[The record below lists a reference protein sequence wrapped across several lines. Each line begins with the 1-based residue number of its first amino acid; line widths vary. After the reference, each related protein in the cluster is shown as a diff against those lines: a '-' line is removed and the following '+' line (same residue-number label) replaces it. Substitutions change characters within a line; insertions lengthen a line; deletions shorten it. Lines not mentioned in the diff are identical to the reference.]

1 MRRGGGVELGMQAR
15 RISGRQNERGWSRF
29 LGRVRRQYRWRI
41 TAAGRR
47 FSGELG
53 QIRMRLLY
61 AIGIWT
67 YVLIAIVV
75 FGEALP
81 NLSAPLLIVTA
92 GTIVALALAAHLLV
106 TLRRSHVRR
115 VIGMVHD
122 IGALS
127 LFMHFGGAVTAPFFP
142 IYLWIVLGNGFRF
155 GVSYLLGAGALSVVC
170 FGLVVA
176 TTPVWAEQ
184 LLLSSGLLGSL
195 IVIPAYVSSL
205 IRQLHRARADAERA
219 SAAKSEFLAT
229 VSHEVRTPLNAI
241 IGLSDILRAAPLEGE
256 QRQMVRSIGTA
267 GRALLELMSDIL
279 SLARIEAGRQDR
291 RDEAVSLYHLLA
303 ELEAIT
309 APQARAKGLLLSL
322 QIGLD
327 IPQRVLLDRR
337 HLQKV
342 LINLLVNAIKFTDQ
356 GMVRLRLERCAEGA
370 RDELCLTVSDSGRG
384 IPEAEQGAIF
394 ESFTQSSLNRR
405 DSDGGAGLG
414 LAIVKRLV
422 ELMDGSI
429 DLESRLGEG
438 ATFRVRLPLVEVVRE
453 AQEADGAA
461 PALASPLFAPAG
473 VLPEL
478 RSLLG
483 ARCPRL
489 IEADSTDALIEKV
502 AGWARETGERPVVF
516 LPHSAGD
523 REALLEAAARLD
535 ALGLFAPPLLVAVR
549 LDAGEAP
556 EGDLP
561 PQVLATISADAGEGE
576 VANLLSLVAILL
588 DHQAGTAE
596 RETAGAA
603 PAARALNVLVAED
616 NRVNRQIAERILEQ
630 LGHRVDCV
638 EDGEAVLEAIETARY
653 DVIFMDV
660 NMPALNGL
668 EATQMIRAMEGSDHR
683 TPIIGL
689 TADATAE
696 ARRQCEEAGMDA
708 VTFKPVSPAAI
719 RTVLARV
726 LPQEAME
733 GDEEAGAGNVI
744 THPQLQNPRAPV
756 IETEKLAEL
765 ETICPED
772 LLERLKAEFVEDAET
787 LLEEIRE
794 AVTARDLRAFRDTA
808 HAIRSMAANMGAA
821 RLLGLCNRCRSFA
834 SDTLREQGEAF
845 LSELEHEIA
854 LVREALLPAGESP
867 VVRRGFKDRR

>member
-1 MRRGGGVELGMQAR
+1 MRRGGNVELEMQAR
-15 RISGRQNERGWSRF
+15 GIS
-29 LGRVRRQYRWRI
+29 RRQRKRGLPHAIARLRHRYRWRI
-41 TAAGRR
+41 SAAGRR
-47 FSGELG
+47 FPGELG

-61 AIGIWT
+61 AVGIWA
-67 YVLIAIVV
+67 YVLIAIFI
-75 FGEALP
+75 FGETLP
-81 NLSAPLLIVTA
+81 DLSAPVLIVAA
-92 GTIVALALAAHLLV
+92 GTVVALALPLHLLV
-106 TLRRSHVRR
+106 TLRRSHARR
-115 VIGMVHD
+115 VVGMIHD

-142 IYLWIVLGNGFRF
+142 VYLWIVLGNGFRF
-155 GVSYLLGAGALSVVC
+155 GVPYLLGAGALSVVC

-176 TTPVWAEQ
+176 TTPVWAGQ

-205 IRQLHRARADAERA
+205 IGQLHRARAQAERA

-291 RDEAVSLYHLLA
+291 RDEPVCLYHLLA
-303 ELEAIT
+303 ELEAII

-327 IPQRVLLDRR
+327 IPQHVLLDRR

-356 GMVRLRLERCAEGA
+356 GMVSLCLERCAGDSDDA
-370 RDELCLTVSDSGRG
+370 LCFTVSDSGRG

-429 DLESRLGEG
+429 ELESRLGEG
-438 ATFRVRLPLVEVVRE
+438 ATFRVRLPLMEVE
-453 AQEADGAA
+453 DDDAA
-461 PALASPLFAPAG
+461 M
-473 VLPEL
+473 PEL
-478 RSLLG
+478 TSPIFVPTALVPDLQRLLG

-489 IEADSTDALIEKV
+489 VEAASVDALIETV
-502 AGWARETGERPVVF
+502 AEWGRENGERPVVF
-516 LPHSAGD
+516 LPHASRD
-523 REALLEAAARLD
+523 REMLLEAAVRLD
-535 ALGLFAPPLLVAVR
+535 ALGLFAAPLLVAVR
-549 LDAGEAP
+549 RDDAEASR
-556 EGDLP
+556 EDVP
-561 PQVLATISADAGEGE
+561 PQVLATISSDAGSGE
-576 VANLLSLVAILL
+576 VARLLSLIAILL
-588 DHQAGTAE
+588 DHQVGTEE
-596 RETAGAA
+596 RKTPEDV
-603 PAARALNVLVAED
+603 PATRALNVLVAED

-630 LGHRVDCV
+630 LGHHVDCV
-638 EDGEAVLEAIETARY
+638 EDGEAVLEVIETARY

-660 NMPALNGL
+660 NMPVLNGL
-668 EATQMIRAMEGSDHR
+668 EATQMIRAMEGGDHR

-696 ARRQCEEAGMDA
+696 AKRQCEEAGMDA

-726 LPQEAME
+726 LPQEALA
-733 GDEEAGAGNVI
+733 DEEEERAGNVV
-744 THPQLQNPRAPV
+744 THPQLQNPRAQV
-756 IETEKLAEL
+756 IETDKLAEL
-765 ETICPED
+765 ETICSEE
-772 LLERLKAEFVEDAET
+772 LLERLKAEFVEDGEI
-787 LLEEIRE
+787 LLEEIRD
-794 AVTARDLRAFRDTA
+794 AVAGHDLRAFRDTA

-821 RLLGLCNRCRSFA
+821 RLLSLCNRCRSFA
-834 SDTLREQGEAF
+834 PDTLREQGEAF
-845 LSELEHEIA
+845 LAELEHEIA
-854 LVREALLPAGESP
+854 LVREALLPAGDSP
-867 VVRRGFKDRR
+867 VVRRSFKDRR

>member
-1 MRRGGGVELGMQAR
+1 MRRGGDVELGMQAKGV
-15 RISGRQNERGWSRF
+15 SGRQRRRGSFRF
-29 LGRVRRQYRWRI
+29 FGRVRRQYRWRI
-41 TAAGRR
+41 AAAGRR

-61 AIGIWT
+61 AVGIWA
-67 YVLIAIVV
+67 YVLVAILV
-75 FGEALP
+75 FGETLP
-81 NLSAPLLIVTA
+81 DLSAPVLIVAA
-92 GTIVALALAAHLLV
+92 GTIVALALPLHLLA
-106 TLRRSHVRR
+106 TLRLSHARR
-115 VIGMVHD
+115 VVGMIHD

-142 IYLWIVLGNGFRF
+142 VYLWIVLGNGFRF
-155 GVSYLLGAGALSVVC
+155 GVPYLLGAGALSVVC

-205 IRQLHRARADAERA
+205 IGQLHRARAEAERA

-291 RDEAVSLYHLLA
+291 RDEAVCLYHLLA
-303 ELEAIT
+303 ELEAII

-327 IPQRVLLDRR
+327 IPQRILLDRR

-356 GMVRLRLERCAEGA
+356 GMVSLRIERCAGRA
-370 RDELCLTVSDSGRG
+370 GGELCFTVSDSGRG

-429 DLESRLGEG
+429 ALESRLGEG
-438 ATFRVRLPLVEVVRE
+438 ATFRVRLPLMETGE
-453 AQEADGAA
+453 DGAA
-461 PALASPLFAPAG
+461 VPEVSSPIFAPAA
-473 VLPEL
+473 LAPEV
-478 RSLLG
+478 RRLLG

-489 IEADSTDALIEKV
+489 VEAGSTDALIDKV
-502 AGWARETGERPVVF
+502 AEWGRENGERPVVF
-516 LPHSAGD
+516 LPRSDGEHA
-523 REALLEAAARLD
+523 ALIEAAVRLD
-535 ALGLFAPPLLVAVR
+535 ALGLFAPPLLVAVD
-549 LDAGEAP
+549 LAAGAAP
-556 EGDLP
+556 DTAVP
-561 PQVLATISADAGEGE
+561 PQVLAIITRESGEDE
-576 VANLLSLVAILL
+576 VARLLSLIAILL
-588 DHQAGTAE
+588 DHQVGTEE
-596 RETAGAA
+596 RETAEEA
-603 PAARALNVLVAED
+603 PTMRSLDVLVAED

-630 LGHRVDCV
+630 LGHHVDCV

-660 NMPALNGL
+660 NMPVLNGL
-668 EATQMIRAMEGSDHR
+668 EATQMIRAMEGGDHR

-696 ARRQCEEAGMDA
+696 AKRQCEEAGMDA
-708 VTFKPVSPAAI
+708 VSFKPVSPAAI

-726 LPQEAME
+726 LPQEALA
-733 GDEEAGAGNVI
+733 GDEDACPGNVI
-744 THPQLQNPRAPV
+744 THPQLQNPRAQV

-765 ETICPED
+765 ETICSEE

-794 AVTARDLRAFRDTA
+794 AIGARDLRTFRDTA

-821 RLLGLCNRCRSFA
+821 RLLSLCNRCRSFA
-834 SDTLREQGEAF
+834 PDTLREQGEAF
-845 LSELEHEIA
+845 FAELEHEIA

-867 VVRRGFKDRR
+867 VIRRSFKDRR